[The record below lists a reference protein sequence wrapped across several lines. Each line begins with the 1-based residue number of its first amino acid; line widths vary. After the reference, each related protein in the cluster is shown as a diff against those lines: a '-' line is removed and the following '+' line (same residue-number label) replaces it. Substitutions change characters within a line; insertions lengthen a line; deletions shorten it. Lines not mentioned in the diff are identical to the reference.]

1 MNQLLLNVPA
11 FAFATLL
18 LVMVPGQGVAMVLR
32 QSILGGSKAAFL
44 SAIGNC
50 VGILTWTASS
60 AIGLSAIFAQSQ
72 TAYSILKW
80 VGVSYLVFISL
91 QTLFALRHEFGK
103 FDLQTKTEVSNWAS
117 FRLGLITNLTNVKA
131 AVYAVAFLPVFVPR
145 NFSLAWGIVI
155 FGSIW
160 AVISILWNIFL
171 IWTVKKSSLYIQRP
185 LVRRTLTA
193 ISALGIMG
201 LAIGLALSSSR

>member
-44 SAIGNC
+44 SALGNC
-50 VGILTWTASS
+50 AGILTWAASS

-80 VGVSYLVFISL
+80 TGVSYLVFISL

-103 FDLQTKTEVSNWAS
+103 FDLESKSEENNWAA

-131 AVYAVAFLPVFVPR
+131 AVYAVAFIPAFVPS
-145 NFSLAWGIVI
+145 NFSLAWGIFI

-160 AVISILWNIFL
+160 ALVSILWNIFL
-171 IWTVKKSSLYIQRP
+171 IWTVKKSAVYIQRP
-185 LVRRTLTA
+185 VVRRALTA
-193 ISALGIMG
+193 ISAIGIMG
-201 LAIGLALSSSR
+201 LAIGLALSSGR